1 MDARAMLP
9 PMMDDFGRTKDCR
22 GHLSD
27 TPALSTCTNADIFR
41 LVNAMLD
48 DFLDAAAVHTTPKAN
63 ADYPNTEGASRVLFP
78 TTQDPSPRGPPDPDN
93 ARCGLQ
99 FPGLTGWDRV
109 WSSLDLEVSRQSST
123 PTVTK
128 SVFNLLKNP
137 PANPPPLGSWPMD
150 PIGSDPAL
158 LLNGS
163 RLDSSLILESRSSSP
178 SSSDTSGFHSAS
190 DHLTDLMSGLRIS
203 PPLSLQSSRG
213 GVSRDPLKLAVGSR
227 RNPDN
232 ASLAT
237 ASHLRMSKR
246 WPGPSVCP
254 SRDLLESAHDPFSI
268 EREARLH
275 KQAAALNEA
284 SYTWS
289 GQLPPRNK
297 NQVYSCK
304 VFLGGLPWDVTES
317 SLIKAFRVFGA
328 LTVEWPGKQELH
340 PRCPPTGYVYLVFE
354 LEKSVRALLQ
364 ACTQKLERRNEPCE
378 HFYRMSSRRM
388 RSKKV
393 QVIPWVLADSNFVLN
408 ASSRV
413 DRTKTVFVGALHG
426 MLSAEA
432 LATVMND
439 LFGGVVYAGIDTDK
453 HKYPIGSGRVTFSN
467 QRSYLKA
474 VSAAFVEIKTSKFT
488 KKIQIDPYLEES
500 VCQVCS
506 LQFGPF
512 FCREKVCF
520 KYFCRSCWHWQHS
533 MEDLRR
539 HCPLMRK

>member
-1 MDARAMLP
+1 MACK
-9 PMMDDFGRTKDCR
+9 MDDFGTTKDWW
-22 GHLSD
+22 GHPSD
-27 TPALSTCTNADIFR
+27 TPAFSTCSNADIFR
-41 LVNAMLD
+41 LINAMLD
-48 DFLDAAAVHTTPKAN
+48 DFLDSAAVHSTPKAN
-63 ADYPNTEGASRVLFP
+63 DYPNTEGASRVLFP
-78 TTQDPSPRGPPDPDN
+78 TSQDPSPRDPPDPDN
-93 ARCGLQ
+93 SCCGPQ
-99 FPGLTGWDRV
+99 FLDLNGWDRV
-109 WSSLDLEVSRQSST
+109 WSSLDLDVSGQSST
-123 PTVTK
+123 PSVTK

-137 PANPPPLGSWPMD
+137 PANPPPLGSWPLD
-150 PIGSDPAL
+150 PICSDLVEKYPAL

-163 RLDSSLILESRSSSP
+163 RVDNSLILESRSSSP
-178 SSSDTSGFHSAS
+178 STSDTSGFSSAS
-190 DHLTDLMSGLRIS
+190 DPLTELISGLRIS
-203 PPLSLQSSRG
+203 PSLPFQSPRG
-213 GVSRDPLKLAVGSR
+213 GVSQDPLKLGIGSR
-227 RNPDN
+227 RDPDN
-232 ASLAT
+232 G
-237 ASHLRMSKR
+237 ASHLRMPKR
-246 WPGPSVCP
+246 WSGPSAWP
-254 SRDLLESAHDPFSI
+254 SWDLLESAGDPFSI
-268 EREARLH
+268 EKEARLH

-284 SYTWS
+284 SYTWR

-317 SLIKAFRVFGA
+317 SLIKAFRAFGA

-340 PRCPPTGYVYLVFE
+340 PRSPPTGYVYLVFE
-354 LEKSVRALLQ
+354 LEKSVQALLQ
-364 ACTQKLERRNEPCE
+364 ACTQKLEKRNEPCE
-378 HFYRMSSRRM
+378 HYYRMSSRRM

-408 ASSRV
+408 PSNRV

-453 HKYPIGSGRVTFSN
+453 HKYPIGSGRVTFNN

-500 VCQVCS
+500 VCQVCN
-506 LQFGPF
+506 LQLGPF

-533 MEDLRR
+533 IELLRR
-539 HCPLMRK
+539 HCPLMRN

>member
-1 MDARAMLP
+1 ML
-9 PMMDDFGRTKDCR
+9 
-22 GHLSD
+22 
-27 TPALSTCTNADIFR
+27 N
-41 LVNAMLD
+41 
-48 DFLDAAAVHTTPKAN
+48 DFLDSGAVKTTPKASGKSDHLT
-63 ADYPNTEGASRVLFP
+63 DYPNTEGASGVLFP
-78 TTQDPSPRGPPDPDN
+78 TSQDPSPRDPPDPDDS
-93 ARCGLQ
+93 CSGLQ
-99 FPGLTGWDRV
+99 FLDLTGWDRI
-109 WSSLDLEVSRQSST
+109 WSSLDLDVSGQSST
-123 PTVTK
+123 PSVTK

-137 PANPPPLGSWPMD
+137 PANPPPLGSWPLD
-150 PIGSDPAL
+150 PICSDLVEKYPAL
-158 LLNGS
+158 LLNGC
-163 RLDSSLILESRSSSP
+163 RLDNGSILESRSSSP
-178 SSSDTSGFHSAS
+178 SSSDTSGFSSAS
-190 DHLTDLMSGLRIS
+190 DALTDLISGLRIS
-203 PPLSLQSSRG
+203 PSLPFQSPRG
-213 GVSRDPLKLAVGSR
+213 GVSQDPLRLGIDSRRDP
-227 RNPDN
+227 DN
-232 ASLAT
+232 G
-237 ASHLRMSKR
+237 ASHFRMSKR
-246 WPGPSVCP
+246 WPGPSDWP
-254 SRDLLESAHDPFSI
+254 SQDLLESADDPFSI

-304 VFLGGLPWDVTES
+304 VFLGGLPWDATEA
-317 SLIKAFRVFGA
+317 SLIKAFRAFGA

-340 PRCPPTGYVYLVFE
+340 PGCPPTGFVYLVFE
-354 LEKSVRALLQ
+354 SEKSVRALLQ
-364 ACTQKLERRNEPCE
+364 ACTQNLQRRSELCE
-378 HFYRMSSRRM
+378 HYYRMSSRRM

-408 ASSRV
+408 PSNRV

-432 LATVMND
+432 LATIMND

-453 HKYPIGSGRVTFSN
+453 HKYPIGSGRVIFSN

-500 VCQVCS
+500 MCQVCN

-520 KYFCRSCWHWQHS
+520 KYFCRSCWHCQHS
-533 MEDLRR
+533 KELLRR
-539 HCPLMRK
+539 HCPLMRN